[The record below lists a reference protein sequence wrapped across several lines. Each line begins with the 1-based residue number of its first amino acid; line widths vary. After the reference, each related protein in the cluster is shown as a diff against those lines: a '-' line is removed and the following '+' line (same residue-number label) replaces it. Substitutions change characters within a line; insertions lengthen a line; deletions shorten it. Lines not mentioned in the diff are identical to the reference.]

1 VPEACDP
8 HAHHSKLPL
17 RQACARAVKLALD
30 VDLLGIAPGMTIS
43 EYVIIR
49 ACRAREAGRQRKGA
63 AMTEAHV
70 PASLGIYDFAMFG
83 YFAAYLAYAFHAF
96 FDRRPIIGRIA
107 TGLTAVAFV
116 LHSTFMVERAIFY
129 YHQHQGF
136 VLPATNM
143 FEAISYFA
151 FLTVLSYLIIECTLF
166 KSAIFGVFAMLIPVA
181 AMAFTARSMS
191 QDPREL
197 MPSLKSYWL
206 VFHVTAM
213 FISYAV
219 FALAFTFAIMYLVR
233 LSGKALERIDT
244 RFNLKWL
251 DETSYKLVLF
261 AFPIL
266 TLGIF
271 LGAVWAN
278 SAWGR
283 YWGWDPKETWALITW
298 IIYLAYLHL
307 RMQWGWIGYR
317 SALLNIIGFCAVLV
331 TFLGVNLLDSA
342 FKLGSIHAYA
352 EGGSQFMLIILG
364 LAILI
369 PLIMLFLPTP
379 EAESVKRERRALRDG
394 KEAR

>member
-1 VPEACDP
+1 MSEAQI
-8 HAHHSKLPL
+8 STG
-17 RQACARAVKLALD
+17 
-30 VDLLGIAPGMTIS
+30 LG
-43 EYVIIR
+43 V
-49 ACRAREAGRQRKGA
+49 
-63 AMTEAHV
+63 
-70 PASLGIYDFAMFG
+70 YDFAMFG
-83 YFAAYLAYAFHAF
+83 YFAAYLVYAFHAF
-96 FDRRPIIGRIA
+96 FNRKPAVGWLA
-107 TGLTAVAFV
+107 TALTAAAFL
-116 LHSTFMVERAIFY
+116 LHTVFMVQRAIFY

-151 FLTVLSYLIIECTLF
+151 WLVVLAYLLIERTMF
-166 KSAIFGVFAMLIPVA
+166 KTGLFGVFAMLIPVA
-181 AMAFTARSMS
+181 AMAYTTKGMN

-219 FALAFTFAIMYLVR
+219 FALAFTFAIMYLMR
-233 LSGKALERIDT
+233 LKGKQMEKIDA

-261 AFPIL
+261 AFPVL
-266 TLGIF
+266 TLGVF
-271 LGAVWAN
+271 LGAVWAD

-307 RMQWGWIGYR
+307 RLQWGWVGYR
-317 SALLNIIGFCAVLV
+317 SALLNIIGFAAVLT
-331 TFLGVNLLDSA
+331 TFLGVNLLDST
-342 FKLGSIHAYA
+342 FKLNSIHAYA
-352 EGGSQFMLIILG
+352 EGGGSFMLIILG

-369 PLIMLFLPTP
+369 PVIMMFMPTP
-379 EAESVKRERRALRDG
+379 TEEAQRRETKALKG
-394 KEAR
+394 TEEAS